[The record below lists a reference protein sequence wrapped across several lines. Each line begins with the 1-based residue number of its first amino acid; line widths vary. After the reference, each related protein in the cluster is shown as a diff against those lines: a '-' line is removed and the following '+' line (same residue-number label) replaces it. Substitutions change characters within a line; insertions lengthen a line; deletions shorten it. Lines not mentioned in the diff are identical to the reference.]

1 MESST
6 DETRVKATGTPSVAT
21 PFRGTAAVMQSLEA
35 DLRQHVRGEVRFDQA
50 SKALYSSD
58 ASNYRQ
64 VPLAVVVPA
73 NVDDLVATVTVCR
86 RNDVPFLP
94 RGGGT
99 SQNGQCVNVAVVAD
113 ASKYVNRVVSVDP
126 VARTAIVEPGVVCD
140 TLRDAAEQHGLTFA
154 PDPATHSRCTL
165 GGMIANN
172 SCGAHSVM
180 AGKTVENIEALE
192 IVTYDGARFWVGP
205 TQDDELERIIAAGGR
220 QGEIYAALRQLR
232 DKYADLIRAKFPQI
246 KRRVSGFNL
255 DQLLPENGFNVARA
269 LVGTEGTC
277 AITLQAKV
285 RLVKSPAKRVL
296 LTLGFTD
303 IFTAADAVPH
313 FMHCGPIA
321 IEGLD
326 RAIIR
331 GLQAR
336 GLKKEEIALL
346 PAGDAWVV
354 LEFGADTH
362 DEAVLQ
368 ARAAAEYFAS
378 GAAGPDVSMVLVED
392 RALQAKVWS
401 IRETGASAVA
411 LSVDPARPDPIVGWE
426 DAAVDP
432 LRLGDY
438 LRAFQA
444 MVDRYGYETSLYGH
458 FGDGCVHARITFDL
472 RTAEGIATWRGFL
485 REAAELVV
493 EFGGSLSG
501 EHGDGQAKAEFL
513 PIMYGPE
520 LMQAMEQFK
529 AIWDPANRLNP
540 GKVVHAYRADE
551 NLRMGPAYRTVTL
564 QTRLT
569 FASQEGDGFQRAV
582 ERCIGMGK
590 CRSLEGGT
598 MCPSYRATREE
609 KYSTRGRAHLFWEML
624 QGEVIKDGWQSRE
637 IKEALDTCL
646 ACKGCKSD
654 CPTHTDMATY
664 KAEFI
669 SHYYETNRRPRQAM
683 FMGRIGEWAPI
694 AARFP
699 RLANFMTSAPGLA
712 SLGKWMAGVAQ
723 ARELPKFAKQ
733 TYRERARLAAFDLGL
748 SKPATP
754 KPVAPGPA
762 APKPVARKVILW
774 VDTFS
779 DHFSPEIAD
788 AAADVLTQLGWQV
801 VLPENRLCCGRPLYD
816 FGLLDRARQLLVN
829 VLDDLADD
837 IAAGVPLVGLEP
849 GCLSVFKDEL
859 LKQLPDHAQA
869 KRLSAQTFL
878 FSDFVVRE
886 PYDWPRL
893 DAEVVVH
900 GHCHQKAL
908 FGMQGDTALLER
920 LGVKWKLLDTGC
932 CGMAGSFG
940 FNAEHHE
947 LSEKIGEDKLFP
959 AIRGAAAQTIVLTN
973 GFSCREQIEHGTG
986 RHALHIAQLAQRAL
1000 LKRGAVHAATRA
1012 APISSPNQPLLVE
1025 CPRWSPSRV
1034 LRRLHR

>member
-1 MESST
+1 MGTSL
-6 DETRVKATGTPSVAT
+6 DEQQGAGLNGLDDAGRRALKSASRVAT
-21 PFRGTAAVMQSLEA
+21 PFASSAAVMQALEA
-35 DLRQHVRGEVRFDQA
+35 DLRSHVRGEVRFDQG
-50 SKALYSSD
+50 SKALYAAD

-73 NVDDLVATVTVCR
+73 DVDDLLATLAACR
-86 RNDVPFLP
+86 RNDVPFLA

-99 SQNGQCVNVAVVAD
+99 SQNGQCVNVAVVVD

-126 VARTAIVEPGVVCD
+126 VARVAIVEPGVVCD

-165 GGMIANN
+165 GGMIGNN

-180 AGKTVENIEALE
+180 AGKTVENVEALE
-192 IVTYDGARFWVGP
+192 IATFDGARFWVGP
-205 TQDDELERIIAAGGR
+205 TSASELERIIAAGGR
-220 QGEIYAALRQLR
+220 QGEIYAALKRLR
-232 DKYADLIRAKFPQI
+232 DTYADQIRAKFPQI

-277 AITLQAKV
+277 AVTLQAKV
-285 RLVKSPAKRVL
+285 RLVKSPAKRVIVVV
-296 LTLGFTD
+296 GFTD
-303 IFTAADAVPH
+303 IYTAADAVPH
-313 FMHCGPIA
+313 FMRCGPIA

-331 GLQAR
+331 GLEAR
-336 GLKKEEIALL
+336 GLKKDEIALL
-346 PAGDAWVV
+346 PEGDAWVV
-354 LEFGADTH
+354 LEFGADTQ
-362 DEAVLQ
+362 EAVMLQ
-368 ARAAAEYFAS
+368 AQAAATYFRS
-378 GAAGPDVSMVLVED
+378 GEAGPNVSAMLVED

-411 LSVDPARPDPIVGWE
+411 LSVDSGTPDPVVGWE

-438 LRAFQA
+438 LRAFQSL
-444 MVDRYGYETSLYGH
+444 VDRYGYETSLYGH

-472 RTAEGIATWRGFL
+472 RSAEGISTWRKFL

-513 PIMYGPE
+513 PIMYGAE

-551 NLRMGPAYRTVTL
+551 NLRMGPAYQPVTL

-569 FASQEGDGFQRAV
+569 FASQEGDGFQREI

-624 QGEVIKDGWQSRE
+624 QGDVIVDGWQSRE
-637 IKEALDTCL
+637 VKEALDTCL

-654 CPTHTDMATY
+654 CPTHTDMASY
-664 KAEFI
+664 KAEFL
-669 SHYYETNRRPRQAM
+669 SHYYETNRRPRQAL
-683 FMGRIGEWAPI
+683 FMGRIGEWAPW

-699 RLANFMTSAPGLA
+699 RLTNFMTSAPGLA
-712 SLGKWMAGVAQ
+712 SFGKWVAGVAQ
-723 ARELPKFAKQ
+723 ARELPRFAGA
-733 TYRERARLAAFDLGL
+733 TYRQIARRSPQTA
-748 SKPATP
+748 PASRGEA
-754 KPVAPGPA
+754 K
-762 APKPVARKVILW
+762 KIILW
-774 VDTFS
+774 VDTFN
-779 DHFSPEIAD
+779 DHFTPEIAE
-788 AAADVLTQLGWQV
+788 AAADVLKQLGWHV
-801 VLPENRLCCGRPLYD
+801 VLPKNRLCCGRPLYD
-816 FGLLDRARQLLVN
+816 FGLLERARELLAHI
-829 VLDDLADD
+829 LDDLADD

-859 LKQLPDHAQA
+859 LKQLPGHALA
-869 KRLSAQTFL
+869 KKLSAQTFL
-878 FSDFVVRE
+878 FSDFVARQ
-886 PYDWPRL
+886 PFDWPTL
-893 DAEVVVH
+893 TADVIVH

-908 FGMQGDTALLER
+908 FGMQGDTALLNK

-940 FNAEHHE
+940 FNAEHHA
-947 LSEKIGEDKLFP
+947 LSEKIGEDRLFP
-959 AIRGAAAQTIVLTN
+959 AVREAAADTIVLTN
-973 GFSCREQIEHGTG
+973 GFSCREQIEQGTG
-986 RHALHIAQLAQRAL
+986 RHAMHIAQLAQRAL
-1000 LKRGAVHAATRA
+1000 AAR
-1012 APISSPNQPLLVE
+1012 
-1025 CPRWSPSRV
+1025 
-1034 LRRLHR
+1034 

>member
-1 MESST
+1 M
-6 DETRVKATGTPSVAT
+6 
-21 PFRGTAAVMQSLEA
+21 
-35 DLRQHVRGEVRFDQA
+35 
-50 SKALYSSD
+50 
-58 ASNYRQ
+58 
-64 VPLAVVVPA
+64 
-73 NVDDLVATVTVCR
+73 
-86 RNDVPFLP
+86 PFLP

-126 VARTAIVEPGVVCD
+126 AARTAIVEPGVVCD

-205 TQDDELERIIAAGGR
+205 TADDELERIIAAGGR
-220 QGEIYAALRQLR
+220 QGEIYAALKQLR
-232 DKYADLIRAKFPQI
+232 DTYADQIRAKFPQI

-296 LTLGFTD
+296 LVLGFAD

-313 FMHCGPIA
+313 FMRCGPIA

-346 PAGDAWVV
+346 PEGDAWVV

-362 DEAVLQ
+362 DEAVQSGSRGGRSILR
-368 ARAAAEYFAS
+368 RAQRV
-378 GAAGPDVSMVLVED
+378 PNVSMMLVEE

-411 LSVDPARPDPIVGWE
+411 LSVDPARPDPVVGWE

-472 RTAEGIATWRGFL
+472 RTAEGIATWRRFL

-551 NLRMGPAYRTVTL
+551 NLRMGPAYRPVNL

-569 FASQEGDGFQRAV
+569 FASQEGDGFQRAI

-624 QGEVIKDGWQSRE
+624 QGEVIADGWQSRE
-637 IKEALDTCL
+637 VKEALDTCL

-654 CPTHTDMATY
+654 CPTHTDMASY
-664 KAEFI
+664 KAEFL

-683 FMGRIGEWAPI
+683 FMGRIGEWAPL

-699 RLANFMTSAPGLA
+699 RLTNFMTSAPGLGA
-712 SLGKWMAGVAQ
+712 
-723 ARELPKFAKQ
+723 
-733 TYRERARLAAFDLGL
+733 
-748 SKPATP
+748 
-754 KPVAPGPA
+754 
-762 APKPVARKVILW
+762 
-774 VDTFS
+774 
-779 DHFSPEIAD
+779 
-788 AAADVLTQLGWQV
+788 
-801 VLPENRLCCGRPLYD
+801 
-816 FGLLDRARQLLVN
+816 ARQMDCRVWRKHVN
-829 VLDDLADD
+829 CRSLR
-837 IAAGVPLVGLEP
+837 G
-849 GCLSVFKDEL
+849 
-859 LKQLPDHAQA
+859 
-869 KRLSAQTFL
+869 R
-878 FSDFVVRE
+878 R
-886 PYDWPRL
+886 
-893 DAEVVVH
+893 
-900 GHCHQKAL
+900 
-908 FGMQGDTALLER
+908 
-920 LGVKWKLLDTGC
+920 
-932 CGMAGSFG
+932 
-940 FNAEHHE
+940 
-947 LSEKIGEDKLFP
+947 IGKS
-959 AIRGAAAQTIVLTN
+959 RGAQHAVP
-973 GFSCREQIEHGTG
+973 GTG
-986 RHALHIAQLAQRAL
+986 GAYRAL
-1000 LKRGAVHAATRA
+1000 
-1012 APISSPNQPLLVE
+1012 
-1025 CPRWSPSRV
+1025 
-1034 LRRLHR
+1034 RRP

>member
-1 MESST
+1 MGTSL
-6 DETRVKATGTPSVAT
+6 DEEQRVKALDAHGPQLSSERRVARAFT
-21 PFRGTAAVMQSLEA
+21 GTAAVMQALES
-35 DLRQHVRGEVRFDQA
+35 DLRRHVRGEVRFDQG
-50 SKALYSSD
+50 SKALYASD

-64 VPLAVVVPA
+64 IPLAVVVPA
-73 NVDDLVATVTVCR
+73 DVDDLLATLAACR
-86 RNDVPFLP
+86 RNDVPFLA

-126 VARTAIVEPGVVCD
+126 VARVAIVEPGVVCD

-180 AGKTVENIEALE
+180 AGKTVENVEALE
-192 IVTYDGARFWVGP
+192 IATFDGARFWVGP
-205 TQDDELERIIAAGGR
+205 TSDDELERIIAAGGR
-220 QGEIYAALRQLR
+220 QGEIYAALKRLR
-232 DKYADLIRAKFPQI
+232 DTYAEQIRAKFPQI

-277 AITLQAKV
+277 AVTLQAKV
-285 RLVKSPAKRVL
+285 RLVKSPAKRVIVVV
-296 LTLGFTD
+296 GFSD
-303 IFTAADAVPH
+303 IYTAADAVPH
-313 FMHCGPIA
+313 FMRCGPIA

-336 GLKKEEIALL
+336 GLKKDEIALL
-346 PAGDAWVV
+346 PPGDAWVV
-354 LEFGADTH
+354 LEFGADTQ
-362 DEAVLQ
+362 DMVLRDAQ
-368 ARAAAEYFAS
+368 AAAAYFAS
-378 GAAGPDVSMVLVED
+378 GEAGPNVSALLVED

-411 LSVDPARPDPIVGWE
+411 LSIDSNTPDPVVGWE

-444 MVDRYGYETSLYGH
+444 LVDRYGYETSLYGH

-472 RTAEGIATWRGFL
+472 RSAQGVSTWREFL

-493 EFGGSLSG
+493 QFGGSLSG

-551 NLRMGPAYRTVTL
+551 NLRMGPAYKPVTL
-564 QTRLT
+564 QTKLA
-569 FASQEGDGFQRAV
+569 FASPEGDGFRREI

-590 CRSLEGGT
+590 CRSLDGGT

-624 QGEVIKDGWQSRE
+624 QGDVIADGWQSRE
-637 IKEALDTCL
+637 VKEALDTCL

-654 CPTHTDMATY
+654 CPTHTDMASY

-669 SHYYETNRRPRQAM
+669 SHYYEKNRRPRQAL
-683 FMGRIGEWAPI
+683 FMGRIGEWAPW
-694 AARFP
+694 AARLP
-699 RLANFMTSAPGLA
+699 RLTNFVTTAPGLGA
-712 SLGKWMAGVAQ
+712 LGKWIAGVAQ
-723 ARELPKFAKQ
+723 ARALPKFAES
-733 TYRERARLAAFDLGL
+733 TYRQIARRSPQAEQAARGET
-748 SKPATP
+748 KQ
-754 KPVAPGPA
+754 
-762 APKPVARKVILW
+762 VILW
-774 VDTFS
+774 VDTFN
-779 DHFSPEIAD
+779 DHFTPEIAQ
-788 AAADVLTQLGWQV
+788 AAADVLTQLGWHV
-801 VLPENRLCCGRPLYD
+801 VLPKNRLCCGRPLYD
-816 FGLLDRARQLLVN
+816 FGLLERARELLTHI
-829 VLDDLADD
+829 LDDLADD

-859 LKQLPDHAQA
+859 LKQLPGHALA
-869 KRLSAQTFL
+869 KKLSAQTFL
-878 FSDFVVRE
+878 FSDFVARQPFE
-886 PYDWPRL
+886 WPTL
-893 DAEVVVH
+893 AADVIVH

-908 FGMQGDTALLER
+908 FGMQGDTALLNK

-940 FNAEHHE
+940 FNAEHHA
-947 LSEKIGEDKLFP
+947 LSEKIGEDTLFP
-959 AIRGAAAQTIVLTN
+959 AVRAATAANHETIVLTN
-973 GFSCREQIEHGTG
+973 GFSCREQIEQGTG

-1000 LKRGAVHAATRA
+1000 AAR
-1012 APISSPNQPLLVE
+1012 
-1025 CPRWSPSRV
+1025 
-1034 LRRLHR
+1034 

>member
-1 MESST
+1 
-6 DETRVKATGTPSVAT
+6 
-21 PFRGTAAVMQSLEA
+21 MQALEA
-35 DLRQHVRGEVRFDQA
+35 DLRRNVRGEVRFDLG
-50 SKALYSSD
+50 SKALYAAD

-64 VPLAVVVPA
+64 VPLAVVVPSD
-73 NVDDLVATVTVCR
+73 VDDLLETLAACR

-126 VARTAIVEPGVVCD
+126 VAGVAIVEPGVVCD
-140 TLRDAAEQHGLTFA
+140 TLRDAAEEHGLTFA

-180 AGKTVENIEALE
+180 AGKTVENVEALE
-192 IVTYDGARFWVGP
+192 IATFDGARFWVGP
-205 TQDDELERIIAAGGR
+205 TPDDELERIIAAGGR
-220 QGEIYAALRQLR
+220 QGEIYAALKRLR
-232 DKYADLIRAKFPQI
+232 DTYADQIRAKFPQI

-277 AITLQAKV
+277 AVTLQAKV
-285 RLVKSPAKRVL
+285 RLVKSPAKRVIVVV
-296 LTLGFTD
+296 GFTD
-303 IFTAADAVPH
+303 IYTAADAVPH
-313 FMHCGPIA
+313 FMRCAPIA

-336 GLKKEEIALL
+336 GLKKDEIALL
-346 PAGDAWVV
+346 PEGDAWVV
-354 LEFGADTH
+354 LEFGADTQ
-362 DEAVLQ
+362 DDVVQRAQ
-368 ARAAAEYFAS
+368 TAAAYFSS
-378 GAAGPDVSMVLVED
+378 GMAGPNVSAMLVED

-411 LSVDPARPDPIVGWE
+411 LSVESGTPDPVVGWE

-432 LRLGDY
+432 MRLGDY

-444 MVDRYGYETSLYGH
+444 LVDRYGYETSLYGH

-472 RTAEGIATWRGFL
+472 RSVEGVATWRTFL

-551 NLRMGPAYRTVTL
+551 NLRMGPAYKPVTL
-564 QTRLT
+564 QTKLT
-569 FASQEGDGFQRAV
+569 FASQEGDGFQREI

-598 MCPSYRATREE
+598 MCPSFRATREE

-624 QGEVIKDGWQSRE
+624 QGDVIADGWQSRE
-637 IKEALDTCL
+637 VKEALDTCL

-654 CPTHTDMATY
+654 CPTHTDMASY
-664 KAEFI
+664 KAEFF
-669 SHYYETNRRPRQAM
+669 SHYYETNRRPRQAL
-683 FMGRIGEWAPI
+683 FMGRIGEWAPW

-699 RLANFMTSAPGLA
+699 RLTNFMTSAPGLA
-712 SLGKWMAGVAQ
+712 AVGKWVAGVAQ
-723 ARELPKFAKQ
+723 ARELPKFATQ
-733 TYRERARLAAFDLGL
+733 TYRQSARRSPQTELDARARGEV
-748 SKPATP
+748 K
-754 KPVAPGPA
+754 
-762 APKPVARKVILW
+762 KVILW
-774 VDTFS
+774 VDTFN
-779 DHFSPEIAD
+779 DHFTPEIAQ
-788 AAADVLTQLGWQV
+788 AAADVLTQMGWHV
-801 VLPENRLCCGRPLYD
+801 VLPKKRLCCGRPLYD
-816 FGLLDRARQLLVN
+816 FGLLDRARELLTTI
-829 VLDDLADD
+829 LDDLGDD

-859 LKQLPDHAQA
+859 LKQFPGHALAAQ
-869 KRLSAQTFL
+869 LSAQTFL
-878 FSDFVVRE
+878 FSDFVARQ
-886 PYDWPRL
+886 PFDWPTL
-893 DAEVVVH
+893 AADVIVH

-908 FGMQGDTALLER
+908 FGMQGDTALLNK
-920 LGVKWKLLDTGC
+920 LGVKWTLLDTGC

-940 FNAEHHE
+940 FNEEHHA
-947 LSEKIGEDKLFP
+947 LSERIGEDTLFP
-959 AIRGAAAQTIVLTN
+959 AVRAATAANAETIVLTN
-973 GFSCREQIEHGTG
+973 GFSCREQIEQGTG
-986 RHALHIAQLAQRAL
+986 QHAMHIAQLAQRAL
-1000 LKRGAVHAATRA
+1000 AA
-1012 APISSPNQPLLVE
+1012 
-1025 CPRWSPSRV
+1025 
-1034 LRRLHR
+1034 RR

>member
-1 MESST
+1 MGTSF
-6 DETRVKATGTPSVAT
+6 DEQQGAGVDELHDNGTSALKRAPHVAT
-21 PFRGTAAVMQSLEA
+21 PFTGTAAVMQALEA
-35 DLRQHVRGEVRFDQA
+35 DLRSHVRGEVRFDQG
-50 SKALYSSD
+50 SKALYAAD

-73 NVDDLVATVTVCR
+73 DVDDLLATLAACR

-126 VARTAIVEPGVVCD
+126 VARVAIVEPGVVCD

-180 AGKTVENIEALE
+180 AGKTVENVEALE
-192 IVTYDGARFWVGP
+192 IATFDGARFWVGP
-205 TQDDELERIIAAGGR
+205 TSDQELEHIIAAGGR
-220 QGEIYAALRQLR
+220 QGEIYAALKQLR
-232 DKYADLIRAKFPQI
+232 DTYAEQIRARFPQI

-277 AITLQAKV
+277 ALTLQAKV
-285 RLVKSPAKRVL
+285 RLVKSPAMRVIVVV
-296 LTLGFTD
+296 GFTD
-303 IFTAADAVPH
+303 IYTAADAVPH
-313 FMHCGPIA
+313 FMRCEPIA
-321 IEGLD
+321 VEGLD

-336 GLKKEEIALL
+336 GLKKDEIALL
-346 PAGDAWVV
+346 PEGDAWVV
-354 LEFGADTH
+354 LEFGADTQ
-362 DEAVLQ
+362 DDVMLK
-368 ARAAAEYFAS
+368 ARAAAACFAS
-378 GAAGPDVSMVLVED
+378 GEAGPNVSAMLVED

-411 LSVDPARPDPIVGWE
+411 LSVDSGTPDPVVGWE

-444 MVDRYGYETSLYGH
+444 LVDRYGYETSLYGH

-472 RTAEGIATWRGFL
+472 RSAEGVATWRKFL

-551 NLRMGPAYRTVTL
+551 NLRMGPAYKPVTL

-569 FASQEGDGFQRAV
+569 FASQEGEGFQREI

-624 QGEVIKDGWQSRE
+624 QGDVIADGWQSRE
-637 IKEALDTCL
+637 VKEALDTCL

-654 CPTHTDMATY
+654 CPTHTDMASY
-664 KAEFI
+664 KAEFL
-669 SHYYETNRRPRQAM
+669 SHYYETNRRPRQAL
-683 FMGRIGEWAPI
+683 FMGRIGEWAPW

-699 RLANFMTSAPGLA
+699 RLTNFMTSAPGL
-712 SLGKWMAGVAQ
+712 SSFGKWLAGVAQ
-723 ARELPKFAKQ
+723 TRELPRFADA
-733 TYRERARLAAFDLGL
+733 TYRQIARRSPQSARDARGDL
-748 SKPATP
+748 K
-754 KPVAPGPA
+754 
-762 APKPVARKVILW
+762 KVILW
-774 VDTFS
+774 VDTFN
-779 DHFSPEIAD
+779 DHFTPEIAQ
-788 AAADVLTQLGWQV
+788 AAADVLKQLGWHV

-816 FGLLDRARQLLVN
+816 FGLLERARELLTHI
-829 VLDDLADD
+829 LDDLADD

-859 LKQLPDHAQA
+859 LKQLPNHALA
-869 KRLSAQTFL
+869 KKLSAQTFL
-878 FSDFVVRE
+878 FSDFVARQ
-886 PYDWPRL
+886 PFDWPTL
-893 DAEVVVH
+893 AADVIVH

-908 FGMQGDTALLER
+908 FGMQGDTALLNK
-920 LGVKWKLLDTGC
+920 LGVQWKLLDMGC

-940 FNAEHHE
+940 FNAEHHA
-947 LSEKIGEDKLFP
+947 LSTKIGEDKLFP
-959 AIRGAAAQTIVLTN
+959 AVRAAAAETIVLTN
-973 GFSCREQIEHGTG
+973 GFSCREQIEQGTG
-986 RHALHIAQLAQRAL
+986 RHAMHIAQLAQRAL
-1000 LKRGAVHAATRA
+1000 AAR
-1012 APISSPNQPLLVE
+1012 
-1025 CPRWSPSRV
+1025 
-1034 LRRLHR
+1034 

>member
-1 MESST
+1 MGTST
-6 DETRVKATGTPSVAT
+6 SFDEAQASGRREAVRSTLNEPRVAT
-21 PFRGTAAVMQSLEA
+21 PFKGTAAVLQALEA
-35 DLRQHVRGEVRFDQA
+35 DLRRHVRGEVRFDQG
-50 SKALYSSD
+50 SKALYAAD

-64 VPLAVVVPA
+64 VPLGVVVPA
-73 NVDDLVATVTVCR
+73 DVDDLLATLAVCR

-126 VARTAIVEPGVVCD
+126 VARVATVEPGVVCD
-140 TLRDAAEQHGLTFA
+140 TLRDAAERHGLTFA

-180 AGKTVENIEALE
+180 AGKTVENVEALE
-192 IVTYDGARFWVGP
+192 IATFDGARFWVGP
-205 TQDDELERIIAAGGR
+205 TTDAELERIIAAGGR
-220 QGEIYAALRQLR
+220 QGEIYAALRHLR
-232 DKYADLIRAKFPQI
+232 DTYAEQIRAKFPRI

-277 AITLQAKV
+277 AVTLQAKV
-285 RLVKSPAKRVL
+285 RLVKSPAKRVIVVV
-296 LTLGFTD
+296 GFTD
-303 IFTAADAVPH
+303 IYIAADAVPH
-313 FMHCGPIA
+313 FMRCEPIA

-336 GLKKEEIALL
+336 GLKKDEIALL
-346 PAGDAWVV
+346 PPGDAWVV
-354 LEFGADTH
+354 LEFGEDTQ
-362 DEAVLQ
+362 EAVMQ
-368 ARAAAEYFAS
+368 RAQAAATYFSS
-378 GAAGPDVSMVLVED
+378 GEAGPNVSAMLVED

-411 LSVDPARPDPIVGWE
+411 LSVENGTPDPVVGWE

-444 MVDRYGYETSLYGH
+444 LVDRYDYETSLYGH

-472 RTAEGIATWRGFL
+472 RSAEGVSTWREFL

-513 PIMYGPE
+513 PIMYGAG

-551 NLRMGPAYRTVTL
+551 NLRMGPAYKPVTL
-564 QTRLT
+564 QTKLT
-569 FASQEGDGFQRAV
+569 FASPEGDGFQREI

-609 KYSTRGRAHLFWEML
+609 RYSTRGRAHLFWEML
-624 QGEVIKDGWQSRE
+624 QGDVIADGWQSRE
-637 IKEALDTCL
+637 VKDALDTCL

-654 CPTHTDMATY
+654 CPTHTDMASY
-664 KAEFI
+664 KAEFL
-669 SHYYETNRRPRQAM
+669 SHYYETKRRPRQAL
-683 FMGRIGEWAPI
+683 FMGRIGEWAPW

-699 RLANFMTSAPGLA
+699 RLTNFMTSAPGLA
-712 SLGKWMAGVAQ
+712 SFGKWVAGVAQ
-723 ARELPKFAKQ
+723 TRELPRFAAT
-733 TYRERARLAAFDLGL
+733 TYREIARRASSHSSNSHGL
-748 SKPATP
+748 EGNAGNVEK
-754 KPVAPGPA
+754 
-762 APKPVARKVILW
+762 KVILW
-774 VDTFS
+774 VDTFN
-779 DHFSPEIAD
+779 DHFTPEIAE
-788 AAADVLTQLGWQV
+788 AAADVLKRLGWHV
-801 VLPENRLCCGRPLYD
+801 VLPKNRLCCGRPLYD
-816 FGLLDRARQLLVN
+816 FGLLERARELLTHI
-829 VLDDLADD
+829 LDDLADD
-837 IAAGVPLVGLEP
+837 IAAGVPVVGLEP

-859 LKQLPDHAQA
+859 LKQLPGHALA
-869 KRLSAQTFL
+869 KQLSAQTFL
-878 FSDFVVRE
+878 FSDFVARQ
-886 PYDWPRL
+886 PFDWPTL
-893 DAEVVVH
+893 DADVIVH

-908 FGMQGDTALLER
+908 FGMQGDTALLNK
-920 LGVKWKLLDTGC
+920 LGVTWKLLDTGC

-940 FNAEHHE
+940 LNAGHHA
-947 LSEKIGEDKLFP
+947 LSEKIGEDELFP
-959 AIRGAAAQTIVLTN
+959 AVRQATAANAETIVLTN
-973 GFSCREQIEHGTG
+973 GFSCREQIEQGTG
-986 RHALHIAQLAQRAL
+986 RQAMHIAQLAQRAL
-1000 LKRGAVHAATRA
+1000 F
-1012 APISSPNQPLLVE
+1012 
-1025 CPRWSPSRV
+1025 
-1034 LRRLHR
+1034 LR

>member
-1 MESST
+1 
-6 DETRVKATGTPSVAT
+6 
-21 PFRGTAAVMQSLEA
+21 MQALEA
-35 DLRQHVRGEVRFDQA
+35 DLRRNVRGEVRFDQG
-50 SKALYSSD
+50 SKALYAAD

-64 VPLAVVVPA
+64 VPLAVVVPSD
-73 NVDDLVATVTVCR
+73 VDDLLETLAACR

-126 VARTAIVEPGVVCD
+126 VAGVAIVEPGVICD
-140 TLRDAAEQHGLTFA
+140 TLRDAAEAHGLTFA

-180 AGKTVENIEALE
+180 AGKTVENVEALE
-192 IVTYDGARFWVGP
+192 IATFDGARFWVGP
-205 TQDDELERIIAAGGR
+205 TSDDELERIIAAGGR
-220 QGEIYAALRQLR
+220 QGEIYAALKQLR
-232 DKYADLIRAKFPQI
+232 DTYAGQIRAKFPQI

-277 AITLQAKV
+277 AVTLQAKV
-285 RLVKSPAKRVL
+285 RLVKSPAKRVIVVV
-296 LTLGFTD
+296 GFTD
-303 IFTAADAVPH
+303 IYTAADAVPH
-313 FMHCGPIA
+313 FMRCGPIA

-336 GLKKEEIALL
+336 GLKKDEIALL

-354 LEFGADTH
+354 LEFGADTQ
-362 DEAVLQ
+362 DDAVHQ
-368 ARAAAEYFAS
+368 AHTAAAYFSS
-378 GAAGPDVSMVLVED
+378 GAAGPNVSAMLVED

-411 LSVDPARPDPIVGWE
+411 LSVDAGTPDPVVGWE

-432 LRLGDY
+432 MRLGDY

-444 MVDRYGYETSLYGH
+444 LVDRYGYETSLYGH

-472 RTAEGIATWRGFL
+472 RSVEGVATWRKFL

-513 PIMYGPE
+513 PIMYGPD

-551 NLRMGPAYRTVTL
+551 NLRMGPAYKPVTL
-564 QTRLT
+564 QTKLT
-569 FASQEGDGFQRAV
+569 FASQEGEGFQREI

-598 MCPSYRATREE
+598 MCPSFRATREE

-624 QGEVIKDGWQSRE
+624 QGDVITDGWQSRE
-637 IKEALDTCL
+637 VKEALDTCL

-654 CPTHTDMATY
+654 CPTHTDMASY
-664 KAEFI
+664 KAEFL
-669 SHYYETNRRPRQAM
+669 SHYYETNRRPRQAL
-683 FMGRIGEWAPI
+683 FMGRIGEWAPW

-699 RLANFMTSAPGLA
+699 RLTNFMTSAPGLA
-712 SLGKWMAGVAQ
+712 AVGKWVAGVAQ
-723 ARELPKFAKQ
+723 ARELPKFATR
-733 TYRERARLAAFDLGL
+733 TYRQIARRSPQTELDAR
-748 SKPATP
+748 S
-754 KPVAPGPA
+754 PGDV
-762 APKPVARKVILW
+762 KKVILW
-774 VDTFS
+774 VDTFN
-779 DHFSPEIAD
+779 DHFTPEIAQ
-788 AAADVLTQLGWQV
+788 AAADVLTQMGWHV
-801 VLPENRLCCGRPLYD
+801 VLPKNRLCCGRPLYD
-816 FGLLDRARQLLVN
+816 FGLLDRARELLTTI
-829 VLDDLADD
+829 LDDLGED

-859 LKQLPDHAQA
+859 LKQFPDHALATQ
-869 KRLSAQTFL
+869 LSAQTFL
-878 FSDFVVRE
+878 FSDFVARQ
-886 PYDWPRL
+886 PFDWPTL
-893 DAEVVVH
+893 PADVIVH

-908 FGMQGDTALLER
+908 FGMQGDTALLNK

-940 FNAEHHE
+940 FNDEHHA
-947 LSEKIGEDKLFP
+947 LSEKIGEDTLFP
-959 AIRGAAAQTIVLTN
+959 AVRAAAAANAETIVLTN
-973 GFSCREQIEHGTG
+973 GFSCREQIEQGTG
-986 RHALHIAQLAQRAL
+986 QHAMHIAQLAQRAL
-1000 LKRGAVHAATRA
+1000 AA
-1012 APISSPNQPLLVE
+1012 
-1025 CPRWSPSRV
+1025 
-1034 LRRLHR
+1034 RR

>member
-1 MESST
+1 
-6 DETRVKATGTPSVAT
+6 
-21 PFRGTAAVMQSLEA
+21 MQALEA
-35 DLRQHVRGEVRFDQA
+35 DLRRNVRGEVRFDQG
-50 SKALYSSD
+50 SKALYAAD

-64 VPLAVVVPA
+64 VPLAVVVPSD
-73 NVDDLVATVTVCR
+73 VDDLLETLAACR

-126 VARTAIVEPGVVCD
+126 VAGVAIVEPGVICD
-140 TLRDAAEQHGLTFA
+140 TLRDAAEAHGLTFA

-180 AGKTVENIEALE
+180 AGKTVENVEALE
-192 IVTYDGARFWVGP
+192 IATFDGARFWVGP
-205 TQDDELERIIAAGGR
+205 TSDDELERIIAAGGR
-220 QGEIYAALRQLR
+220 QGEIYAALKQLR
-232 DKYADLIRAKFPQI
+232 DTYAGQIRAKFPQI

-277 AITLQAKV
+277 AVTLQAKV
-285 RLVKSPAKRVL
+285 RLVKSPAKRVIVVV
-296 LTLGFTD
+296 GFTD
-303 IFTAADAVPH
+303 IYTAADAVPH
-313 FMHCGPIA
+313 FMRCGPIA

-336 GLKKEEIALL
+336 GLKKDEIALL

-354 LEFGADTH
+354 LEFGADTQ
-362 DEAVLQ
+362 DDAVHQ
-368 ARAAAEYFAS
+368 AQTAAAYFS
-378 GAAGPDVSMVLVED
+378 SNAAGPNVSAMLVED

-411 LSVDPARPDPIVGWE
+411 LSVDAGTPDPVVGWE

-432 LRLGDY
+432 MRLGDY

-444 MVDRYGYETSLYGH
+444 LVDRYGYETSLYGH

-472 RTAEGIATWRGFL
+472 RSVEGVATWRKFL

-513 PIMYGPE
+513 PIMYGPD

-551 NLRMGPAYRTVTL
+551 NLRMGPAYKPVTL
-564 QTRLT
+564 QTKLT
-569 FASQEGDGFQRAV
+569 FASQEGEGFQREI

-598 MCPSYRATREE
+598 MCPSFRATREE

-624 QGEVIKDGWQSRE
+624 QGDVITDGWQSRE
-637 IKEALDTCL
+637 VKEALDTCL

-654 CPTHTDMATY
+654 CPTHTDMASY
-664 KAEFI
+664 KAEFL
-669 SHYYETNRRPRQAM
+669 SHYYETNRRPRQAL
-683 FMGRIGEWAPI
+683 FMGRIGEWAPW

-699 RLANFMTSAPGLA
+699 RLTNFMTSAPGLA
-712 SLGKWMAGVAQ
+712 AVGKWVAGVAQ
-723 ARELPKFAKQ
+723 ARELPKFATQ
-733 TYRERARLAAFDLGL
+733 TYRQIARRSPQTELD
-748 SKPATP
+748 
-754 KPVAPGPA
+754 
-762 APKPVARKVILW
+762 ARSSGDVKKVILW
-774 VDTFS
+774 VDTFN
-779 DHFSPEIAD
+779 DHFTPEIAQ
-788 AAADVLTQLGWQV
+788 AAADVLTQMGWHV
-801 VLPENRLCCGRPLYD
+801 VLPKNRLCCGRPLYD
-816 FGLLDRARQLLVN
+816 FGLLDRARELLTTI
-829 VLDDLADD
+829 LDDLGED

-859 LKQLPDHAQA
+859 LKQFPDHALATQ
-869 KRLSAQTFL
+869 LSAQTFL
-878 FSDFVVRE
+878 FSDFVARQ
-886 PYDWPRL
+886 PFDWPTL
-893 DAEVVVH
+893 PADVIVH

-908 FGMQGDTALLER
+908 FGMQGDTALLNK

-940 FNAEHHE
+940 FNDEHHA
-947 LSEKIGEDKLFP
+947 LSEKIGEDTLFP
-959 AIRGAAAQTIVLTN
+959 AVRAAAAANAETIVLTN
-973 GFSCREQIEHGTG
+973 GFSCREQIEQGTG
-986 RHALHIAQLAQRAL
+986 QHAMHIAQLAQRAL
-1000 LKRGAVHAATRA
+1000 AA
-1012 APISSPNQPLLVE
+1012 
-1025 CPRWSPSRV
+1025 
-1034 LRRLHR
+1034 RR

>member
-1 MESST
+1 
-6 DETRVKATGTPSVAT
+6 
-21 PFRGTAAVMQSLEA
+21 MQALEA
-35 DLRQHVRGEVRFDQA
+35 DLRSHVRGEVRFDQG
-50 SKALYSSD
+50 SKALYASD

-64 VPLAVVVPA
+64 VPLGVVVPA
-73 NVDDLVATVTVCR
+73 DVDDLLATLAACR

-113 ASKYVNRVVSVDP
+113 ASKYVNRVVSIDP
-126 VARTAIVEPGVVCD
+126 VAGTAIVEPGVVCD
-140 TLRDAAEQHGLTFA
+140 TLRDAAERHGLTFA

-180 AGKTVENIEALE
+180 AGKTVENVEALE
-192 IVTYDGARFWVGP
+192 IATFDGARFWVGP
-205 TQDDELERIIAAGGR
+205 TADDELERIIAAGGR

-232 DKYADLIRAKFPQI
+232 DTYAEQIRAKFPRI

-255 DQLLPENGFNVARA
+255 DQLLPENCFNVARA

-277 AITLQAKV
+277 AVTLQAKV
-285 RLVKSPAKRVL
+285 RLVKSPAKRVIVVV
-296 LTLGFTD
+296 GFTD
-303 IFTAADAVPH
+303 IYTAADAVPH
-313 FMHCGPIA
+313 FMRCEPIA

-336 GLKKEEIALL
+336 GLKKDEIALL
-346 PAGDAWVV
+346 PPGDAWVV
-354 LEFGADTH
+354 LEFGADTQ
-362 DEAVLQ
+362 EAVLRQ
-368 ARAAAEYFAS
+368 ARDAAAYFSS
-378 GAAGPDVSMVLVED
+378 GEAGPNVSAMLVDD
-392 RALQAKVWS
+392 RAMQAKVWS

-411 LSVDPARPDPIVGWE
+411 LSVDDGTPDPVVGWE

-444 MVDRYGYETSLYGH
+444 LVDRYGYETSLYGH

-472 RTAEGIATWRGFL
+472 RSAAGVATWRNFL

-551 NLRMGPAYRTVTL
+551 NLRMGPAYKPVTL
-564 QTRLT
+564 QTKLT
-569 FASQEGDGFQRAV
+569 FASAEGEGFQREI

-590 CRSLEGGT
+590 CRSLDGGT

-609 KYSTRGRAHLFWEML
+609 RYSTRGRAHLFWEML
-624 QGEVIKDGWQSRE
+624 QGDVIADGWQSRE
-637 IKEALDTCL
+637 VKDALDTCL

-654 CPTHTDMATY
+654 CPTHTDMASY
-664 KAEFI
+664 KAEFL
-669 SHYYETNRRPRQAM
+669 SHYHETHRRPRQAW
-683 FMGRIGEWAPI
+683 FMGRIGEWAPW

-699 RLANFMTSAPGLA
+699 RLTNFMTSAPGV
-712 SLGKWMAGVAQ
+712 SSFGKWIAGVAQ
-723 ARELPKFAKQ
+723 TRELPRFATT
-733 TYRERARLAAFDLGL
+733 TYRQMARRA
-748 SKPATP
+748 SPVSSATRSDAG
-754 KPVAPGPA
+754 K
-762 APKPVARKVILW
+762 KVILW
-774 VDTFS
+774 IDTFN
-779 DHFSPEIAD
+779 DHFTPDVAQ
-788 AAADVLTQLGWQV
+788 AAVDVLTRLGWHV
-801 VLPENRLCCGRPLYD
+801 VLPKRRLCCGRPLYD
-816 FGLLDRARQLLVN
+816 FGLLERARELLTHIV
-829 VLDDLADD
+829 DDLADD
-837 IAAGVPLVGLEP
+837 IAAGVPVVGLEP

-859 LKQLPDHAQA
+859 LKQLPGHALA
-869 KRLSAQTFL
+869 KQLSAQTFL
-878 FSDFVVRE
+878 FSDFVARQPFE
-886 PYDWPRL
+886 WPTL
-893 DAEVVVH
+893 AADVIVH

-908 FGMQGDTALLER
+908 FGMQGDAALLNK
-920 LGVKWKLLDTGC
+920 LGVTWKLLDTGC

-940 FNAEHHE
+940 FNAAHRD
-947 LSEKIGEDKLFP
+947 LSEKIGENTLFP
-959 AIRGAAAQTIVLTN
+959 AVRDACSANAETIVLTN
-973 GFSCREQIEHGTG
+973 GFSCREQIEQGTG
-986 RHALHIAQLAQRAL
+986 QHTLHIAQLAQRAL
-1000 LKRGAVHAATRA
+1000 AAAREGASV
-1012 APISSPNQPLLVE
+1012 
-1025 CPRWSPSRV
+1025 
-1034 LRRLHR
+1034 

>member
-1 MESST
+1 MGTSL
-6 DETRVKATGTPSVAT
+6 DEEQGAGVNASLSDAAHDTSKAPRVAK
-21 PFRGTAAVMQSLEA
+21 PFQGAAAVMQALEA
-35 DLRQHVRGEVRFDQA
+35 DLRRNVRGEVRFDQG
-50 SKALYSSD
+50 SKALYAAD

-64 VPLAVVVPA
+64 VPLAVVVPSD
-73 NVDDLVATVTVCR
+73 VDDLLETLAACR

-126 VARTAIVEPGVVCD
+126 VAGVAIVEPGVICD
-140 TLRDAAEQHGLTFA
+140 TLRDAAEAHGLTFA

-180 AGKTVENIEALE
+180 AGKTVENVEALE
-192 IVTYDGARFWVGP
+192 IATFDGARFWVGP
-205 TQDDELERIIAAGGR
+205 TPDDELERIIAAGGR
-220 QGEIYAALRQLR
+220 QGEIYAALKQLR
-232 DKYADLIRAKFPQI
+232 DTYADQIRAKFPQI

-277 AITLQAKV
+277 AVTLQAKV
-285 RLVKSPAKRVL
+285 RLVKSPAKRVIVVV
-296 LTLGFTD
+296 GFTD
-303 IFTAADAVPH
+303 IYTAADAVPH
-313 FMHCGPIA
+313 FMRCGPIA

-336 GLKKEEIALL
+336 GLKKDEIALL
-346 PAGDAWVV
+346 PEGDAWVV
-354 LEFGADTH
+354 LEFGADTQDDAVH
-362 DEAVLQ
+362 QAQTAEA
-368 ARAAAEYFAS
+368 YFSS
-378 GAAGPDVSMVLVED
+378 GAAGPNVSAMLVED

-411 LSVDPARPDPIVGWE
+411 LSVDAGTPDPVVGWE

-432 LRLGDY
+432 MRLGDY

-444 MVDRYGYETSLYGH
+444 LVDRYGYETSLYGH

-472 RTAEGIATWRGFL
+472 RSVEGVATWRKFL

-551 NLRMGPAYRTVTL
+551 NLRMGPAYKPVTL
-564 QTRLT
+564 QTKLT
-569 FASQEGDGFQRAV
+569 FASQEGDGFQREI

-598 MCPSYRATREE
+598 MCPSFRATREE
-609 KYSTRGRAHLFWEML
+609 KFSTRGRAHLFWEML
-624 QGEVIKDGWQSRE
+624 QGDVITDGWQSRE
-637 IKEALDTCL
+637 VKEALDTCL

-654 CPTHTDMATY
+654 CPTHTDMASY
-664 KAEFI
+664 KAEFL
-669 SHYYETNRRPRQAM
+669 SHYYETNRRPRQAL
-683 FMGRIGEWAPI
+683 FMGRIGEWAPW

-699 RLANFMTSAPGLA
+699 RFTNFMTSAPGLA
-712 SLGKWMAGVAQ
+712 AVGKWVAGVAQ
-723 ARELPKFAKQ
+723 ARELPKFATR
-733 TYRERARLAAFDLGL
+733 TYRQIARRSPQTELD
-748 SKPATP
+748 
-754 KPVAPGPA
+754 
-762 APKPVARKVILW
+762 ARSRSDVKKVILW
-774 VDTFS
+774 VDTFN
-779 DHFSPEIAD
+779 DHFTPEIAQ
-788 AAADVLTQLGWQV
+788 AAADVLTQMGWHV
-801 VLPENRLCCGRPLYD
+801 VLPKNRLCCGRPLYD
-816 FGLLDRARQLLVN
+816 FGLLDRARELLTTI
-829 VLDDLADD
+829 LDDLGED

-859 LKQLPDHAQA
+859 LKQFPDHALATQ
-869 KRLSAQTFL
+869 LSAQTFL
-878 FSDFVVRE
+878 FSDFVARQ
-886 PYDWPRL
+886 PFDWPTL
-893 DAEVVVH
+893 AADVIVH

-908 FGMQGDTALLER
+908 FGMQGDTALLNK

-940 FNAEHHE
+940 FNDEHHA
-947 LSEKIGEDKLFP
+947 LSEKIGEDTLFP
-959 AIRGAAAQTIVLTN
+959 AVRAAAAANAETIVLTN
-973 GFSCREQIEHGTG
+973 GFSCREQIEQETG
-986 RHALHIAQLAQRAL
+986 QHAMHIAQLAQRAL
-1000 LKRGAVHAATRA
+1000 AA
-1012 APISSPNQPLLVE
+1012 
-1025 CPRWSPSRV
+1025 
-1034 LRRLHR
+1034 RR

>member
-1 MESST
+1 MGTSL
-6 DETRVKATGTPSVAT
+6 DEEQGAGVNASLSAVADSALKASRVAR
-21 PFRGTAAVMQSLEA
+21 PFQGTAVVLQALET
-35 DLRQHVRGEVRFDQA
+35 DLRRNVRGEVRFDQG
-50 SKALYSSD
+50 SKALYASD

-73 NVDDLVATVTVCR
+73 DVDDLVETLAACR

-126 VARTAIVEPGVVCD
+126 VAGIALVEPGVVCD
-140 TLRDAAEQHGLTFA
+140 TLRDAAEKHGLTFA

-180 AGKTVENIEALE
+180 AGKTVENVEALE
-192 IVTYDGARFWVGP
+192 IATFDGARFWVGP
-205 TQDDELERIIAAGGR
+205 TSDDELERIIAAGGR
-220 QGEIYAALRQLR
+220 QGEIYAALKRLR
-232 DKYADLIRAKFPQI
+232 DTYADQIRAKFPQI

-277 AITLQAKV
+277 AVTLQAKV
-285 RLVKSPAKRVL
+285 RLVKSPAQRVIVVV
-296 LTLGFTD
+296 GFTD
-303 IFTAADAVPH
+303 IYTAADAVPH
-313 FMHCGPIA
+313 FMRCGPIA
-321 IEGLD
+321 VEGLD

-336 GLKKEEIALL
+336 GLKKDEIALL
-346 PAGDAWVV
+346 PQGDAWVV
-354 LEFGADTH
+354 LEFGADTQG
-362 DEAVLQ
+362 DAVRQ
-368 ARAAAEYFAS
+368 AQTAAAYFSS
-378 GAAGPDVSMVLVED
+378 GEAGPNVSAMLVED

-411 LSVDPARPDPIVGWE
+411 LSVETGTPDPVVGWE

-444 MVDRYGYETSLYGH
+444 LVDRYGYETSLYGH

-472 RTAEGIATWRGFL
+472 RSVEGVATWRKFL
-485 REAAELVV
+485 REAAQLVV

-551 NLRMGPAYRTVTL
+551 NLRMGPAYKPVTL
-564 QTRLT
+564 QTKLT
-569 FASQEGDGFQRAV
+569 FASQQGDGFQREI

-624 QGEVIKDGWQSRE
+624 QGDVLTDGWQSRE
-637 IKEALDTCL
+637 VKEALDTCL

-654 CPTHTDMATY
+654 CPTHTDMASY
-664 KAEFI
+664 KAEFL
-669 SHYYETNRRPRQAM
+669 SHYYETNRRPRQAL
-683 FMGRIGEWAPI
+683 FMGRIGEWAPW

-699 RLANFMTSAPGLA
+699 RLTNFMTSAPGLA
-712 SLGKWMAGVAQ
+712 AVGKWAAGVAQ
-723 ARELPKFAKQ
+723 ARELPKFATQ
-733 TYRERARLAAFDLGL
+733 TYRQIARRSLKTEGDTRVRAGGEV
-748 SKPATP
+748 K
-754 KPVAPGPA
+754 
-762 APKPVARKVILW
+762 KVILW
-774 VDTFS
+774 VDTFN
-779 DHFSPEIAD
+779 DHFTPEIAQ
-788 AAADVLTQLGWQV
+788 AAADVLTQMGWHV
-801 VLPENRLCCGRPLYD
+801 VLPKNRLCCGRPLYD
-816 FGLLDRARQLLVN
+816 FGLLDRARELLSTI
-829 VLDDLADD
+829 LDDLGDD
-837 IAAGVPLVGLEP
+837 IAEGVPLVGLEP

-859 LKQLPDHAQA
+859 LKQLPGHALA
-869 KRLSAQTFL
+869 KQLSAQTFL
-878 FSDFVVRE
+878 FSDFVARQPFE
-886 PYDWPRL
+886 WPTL
-893 DAEVVVH
+893 AADVIVH

-908 FGMQGDTALLER
+908 FGMQGDTALLNK
-920 LGVKWKLLDTGC
+920 LGVRWKLLDTGC

-940 FNAEHHE
+940 FNDKHHA
-947 LSEKIGEDKLFP
+947 LSEKIGEDRLFP
-959 AIRGAAAQTIVLTN
+959 AVRAATAANAETIVLTN
-973 GFSCREQIEHGTG
+973 GFSCREQIAQGTG
-986 RHALHIAQLAQRAL
+986 RHAMHIAQLAQRAL
-1000 LKRGAVHAATRA
+1000 AA
-1012 APISSPNQPLLVE
+1012 
-1025 CPRWSPSRV
+1025 
-1034 LRRLHR
+1034 RR

>member
-1 MESST
+1 
-6 DETRVKATGTPSVAT
+6 
-21 PFRGTAAVMQSLEA
+21 MQALEA
-35 DLRQHVRGEVRFDQA
+35 DLRRNVRGEVRFDQG
-50 SKALYSSD
+50 SKALYAAD

-64 VPLAVVVPA
+64 VPLAVVVPSD
-73 NVDDLVATVTVCR
+73 VDDLLETLAACR

-126 VARTAIVEPGVVCD
+126 VAGVAIVEPGVICD
-140 TLRDAAEQHGLTFA
+140 TLRDAAEAHGLTFA

-180 AGKTVENIEALE
+180 AGKTVENVEALE
-192 IVTYDGARFWVGP
+192 IATFDGARFWVGP
-205 TQDDELERIIAAGGR
+205 TSDDELERIIAAGGR
-220 QGEIYAALRQLR
+220 QGEIYAALKQLR
-232 DKYADLIRAKFPQI
+232 DTYAGQIRAKFPQI

-277 AITLQAKV
+277 AVTLQAKV
-285 RLVKSPAKRVL
+285 RLVKSPAKRVIVVV
-296 LTLGFTD
+296 GFTD
-303 IFTAADAVPH
+303 IYTAADAVPH
-313 FMHCGPIA
+313 FMRCGPIA

-336 GLKKEEIALL
+336 GLKKDEIALL

-354 LEFGADTH
+354 LEFGADTQ
-362 DEAVLQ
+362 DDAVHQ
-368 ARAAAEYFAS
+368 AQTAAAYFS
-378 GAAGPDVSMVLVED
+378 SNAAGPNVSAMLVED

-411 LSVDPARPDPIVGWE
+411 LSVDAGTPDPVVGWE

-432 LRLGDY
+432 MRLGDY

-444 MVDRYGYETSLYGH
+444 LVDRYGYETSLYGH

-472 RTAEGIATWRGFL
+472 RSVEGVATWRKFL

-513 PIMYGPE
+513 PIMYGPD

-551 NLRMGPAYRTVTL
+551 NLRMGPAYKPVTL
-564 QTRLT
+564 QTKLT
-569 FASQEGDGFQRAV
+569 FASQEGEGFQREI

-598 MCPSYRATREE
+598 MCPSFRATREE

-624 QGEVIKDGWQSRE
+624 QGDVITDGWQSRE
-637 IKEALDTCL
+637 VKEALDTCL

-654 CPTHTDMATY
+654 CPTHTDMASY
-664 KAEFI
+664 KAEFL
-669 SHYYETNRRPRQAM
+669 SHYYETNRRPRQAL
-683 FMGRIGEWAPI
+683 FMGRIGEWAPW

-699 RLANFMTSAPGLA
+699 RLTNFMTSAPGLA
-712 SLGKWMAGVAQ
+712 AVGKWVAGVAQ
-723 ARELPKFAKQ
+723 ARELPKFATR
-733 TYRERARLAAFDLGL
+733 TYRQIARRSPQTELDAR
-748 SKPATP
+748 S
-754 KPVAPGPA
+754 PGDV
-762 APKPVARKVILW
+762 KKVILW
-774 VDTFS
+774 VDTFN
-779 DHFSPEIAD
+779 DHFTPEIAQ
-788 AAADVLTQLGWQV
+788 AAADVLTQMGWHV
-801 VLPENRLCCGRPLYD
+801 VLPKNRLCCGRPLYD
-816 FGLLDRARQLLVN
+816 FGLLDRARELLTTI
-829 VLDDLADD
+829 LDDLGED

-859 LKQLPDHAQA
+859 LKQFPDHALATQ
-869 KRLSAQTFL
+869 LSAQTFL
-878 FSDFVVRE
+878 FSDFVARQ
-886 PYDWPRL
+886 PFDWPTL
-893 DAEVVVH
+893 PADVIVH

-908 FGMQGDTALLER
+908 FGMQGDTALLNK

-940 FNAEHHE
+940 FNDEHHA
-947 LSEKIGEDKLFP
+947 LSEKIGEDTLFP
-959 AIRGAAAQTIVLTN
+959 AVRAAAAANAETIVLTN
-973 GFSCREQIEHGTG
+973 GFSCREQIEQGTG
-986 RHALHIAQLAQRAL
+986 QHAMHIAQLAQRAL
-1000 LKRGAVHAATRA
+1000 AA
-1012 APISSPNQPLLVE
+1012 
-1025 CPRWSPSRV
+1025 
-1034 LRRLHR
+1034 RR